1 MKLIFVLRPYKPTEA
16 LYGIP
21 PSCWRKS
28 KNCCSLHSVITH
40 VFTHIL
46 HRKHMIL
53 PNVRTLIR
61 PQSSQKDMACWLL
74 TSSGQENAACTDV
87 DRHGTHEEQLRSP
100 VSLSPC
106 PPTPTADRALSYSI
120 RQHCLIPV
128 YSTRGHGEL
137 GARTQKSDR
146 WGNASVFTVRL
157 RCAAGYMWAK
167 STHGS
172 KAPGREI
179 NKRPHQSPTTLFCF
193 TFTSCPC
200 SRLSFLSPALHIS
213 LSSPERI
220 EIQYV
225 CRDQWR
231 S

>member
-74 TSSGQENAACTDV
+74 TSPGQENAACTDV

-100 VSLSPC
+100 VSLSSHSNRGSSSVLLYL
-106 PPTPTADRALSYSI
+106 AALLNS
-120 RQHCLIPV
+120 CLFN
-128 YSTRGHGEL
+128 TGHGEL

-200 SRLSFLSPALHIS
+200 SRLPFLSPALHIS
-213 LSSPERI
+213 LSSPERM

>member
-28 KNCCSLHSVITH
+28 KNCCSLHNVITH

-120 RQHCLIPV
+120 WQHCLIPV
-128 YSTRGHGEL
+128 YSTRDTESWGHARRNLIGE
-137 GARTQKSDR
+137 GM
-146 WGNASVFTVRL
+146 RL
-157 RCAAGYMWAK
+157 YLLCDCAVLLATCELNPHTAAK
-167 STHGS
+167 
-172 KAPGREI
+172 P
-179 NKRPHQSPTTLFCF
+179 QV
-193 TFTSCPC
+193 
-200 SRLSFLSPALHIS
+200 
-213 LSSPERI
+213 ER
-220 EIQYV
+220 
-225 CRDQWR
+225 
-231 S
+231 